1 LDDIK
6 EIILDE
12 DKASPKKPIE
22 LPEELRKT
30 PVKEHGAID
39 FLAIAAFFLLVTPLL
54 SVHRVTDFM
63 IFCIFAMSFDL
74 LYGYMGRLSFG
85 QMLYLGT
92 GAYCSGLFIKYISGN
107 PLLAILVGIGVAG
120 LLAMLL
126 GLIIVRT
133 TGACFALI
141 NLAFNH
147 IGFFLVLSPLRNIT
161 RGEDGFGV
169 SASKLGFLDFGSRP
183 IMFGF
188 ALLCLLLAYYFLRRL
203 TSSPYGILIRSI
215 KEDETRVRFLG
226 YNTFLFKWLTF
237 VLAGSIAGLAG
248 SLTALNYNYVNPNAM
263 DVHSNVG
270 VVFACLIG
278 GAGNLYGAI
287 LGGVIYMVIS
297 NFLPIYIYRWE
308 MFLGFSLLI
317 IVFRFRM
324 GVWGYIQRFW
334 EYLVKRKVVPR
345 FMKKEAI

>member
-1 LDDIK
+1 MGNHFDKKSDEALSEFMGRFSK
-6 EIILDE
+6 ARGIIGFIL
-12 DKASPKKPIE
+12 
-22 LPEELRKT
+22 
-30 PVKEHGAID
+30 
-39 FLAIAAFFLLVTPLL
+39 IAVFFLLLTPLL

-85 QMLYLGT
+85 HMLYLGS
-92 GAYCSGLFIKYISGN
+92 GAYGCGLFINYLSGN
-107 PLLAILVGIGVAG
+107 FILSIFIGVAFAG

-126 GLIIVRT
+126 GLITVRT

-147 IGFFLVLSPLRNIT
+147 IGFFLVLSPLRGIT

-169 SASKLGFLDFGSRP
+169 SPSKLGFINLGSRP
-183 IMFGF
+183 VMFLF
-188 ALLCLLLAYYFLRRL
+188 VLICLLLVYSFLRKL

-215 KEDETRVRFLG
+215 KEDEARVRFLG
-226 YNTFLFKWLTF
+226 YNTFLYKWVTF
-237 VLAGSIAGLAG
+237 VIAGGIAGLAG
-248 SLTALNYNYVNPNAM
+248 VLTALNYNFVNPNAM

-278 GAGNLYGAI
+278 GSGHIYGAI
-287 LGGVIYMVIS
+287 LGGMIYMVIS

-324 GVWGYIQRFW
+324 GVWGYIQKFLEHLERGKIVSRFT
-334 EYLVKRKVVPR
+334 KG
-345 FMKKEAI
+345 EAI

>member
-1 LDDIK
+1 MRSEESTLNKVPPSHANDLNVYPMK
-6 EIILDE
+6 ERGFI
-12 DKASPKKPIE
+12 S
-22 LPEELRKT
+22 
-30 PVKEHGAID
+30 
-39 FLAIAAFFLLVTPLL
+39 FLVITAGFLLITPIL

-63 IFCIFAMSFDL
+63 IFCIFVMSFDL
-74 LYGYMGRLSFG
+74 MYGYMGRLSFG
-85 QMLYLGT
+85 HMLFLGT
-92 GAYCSGLFIKYISGN
+92 GAYASGLFIKYISGN
-107 PLLAILVGIGVAG
+107 PLLAILVGIAVAG
-120 LLAMLL
+120 LLGMLL

-147 IGFFLVLSPLRNIT
+147 IGFFLVLSPLREIT

-169 SASKLGFLDFGSRP
+169 SASTWGFLNFGSRP

-188 ALLCLLLAYYFLRRL
+188 VLLCLLLVFYVLRRL

-226 YNTFLFKWLTF
+226 YNTFLYKWLTF

-278 GAGNLYGAI
+278 GAGNLYGALI
-287 LGGVIYMVIS
+287 GGVTYMIIS
-297 NFLPIYIYRWE
+297 NFLPIYIHRWE

-317 IVFRFRM
+317 ITFRFRK
-324 GVWGYIQRFW
+324 GVWGYIQSNLG
-334 EYLVKRKVVPR
+334 YLIKRKSFFRPV
-345 FMKKEAI
+345 

>member
-1 LDDIK
+1 MI
-6 EIILDE
+6 
-12 DKASPKKPIE
+12 
-22 LPEELRKT
+22 
-30 PVKEHGAID
+30 G
-39 FLAIAAFFLLVTPLL
+39 FLLVAVFFLLVTPFL

-85 QMLYLGT
+85 HLLYLGA
-92 GAYCSGLFIKYISGN
+92 GAYACGLFINYIHEN
-107 PLLAILVGIGVAG
+107 FVLAILIGILCAG
-120 LLAMLL
+120 LLSMIL

-147 IGFFLVLSPLRNIT
+147 IGFFLVLSPLRAIT

-169 SASKLGFLDFGSRP
+169 SPSKLSFINLGSRP
-183 IMFGF
+183 AMFIF
-188 ALLCLLLAYYFLRRL
+188 VLFCLLLVYYFLKRL
-203 TSSPYGILIRSI
+203 TSSPFGILIRSI
-215 KEDETRVRFLG
+215 KEDENRVKFIG
-226 YNTFLFKWLTF
+226 YNTFFYKWLTF
-237 VLAGSIAGLAG
+237 VIASSIAGLAG
-248 SLTALNYNYVNPNAM
+248 SLTALNYNFVNPNVM
-263 DVHSNVG
+263 DVNSNVG

-278 GAGNLYGAI
+278 GSGHLYGA
-287 LGGVIYMVIS
+287 LVGGMIYMIIS

-324 GVWGYIQRFW
+324 GVWGYIQKLF
-334 EYLVKRKVVPR
+334 EYLNG
-345 FMKKEAI
+345 KKIAQRLLKKGAF

>member
-1 LDDIK
+1 MRNHFNKKSSEDLTEFMGIFSRNRN
-6 EIILDE
+6 IIGFIL
-12 DKASPKKPIE
+12 
-22 LPEELRKT
+22 
-30 PVKEHGAID
+30 
-39 FLAIAAFFLLVTPLL
+39 IAGFFLLVTPLL
-54 SVHRVTDFM
+54 SIHRVTDFM

-85 QMLYLGT
+85 HMLYLGT
-92 GAYCSGLFIKYISGN
+92 GAYGCGLFINYLSGN
-107 PLLAILVGIGVAG
+107 FILAILIGVVSAG
-120 LLAMLL
+120 LLAMIL
-126 GLIIVRT
+126 GLITVRT

-147 IGFFLVLSPLRNIT
+147 IGFFLVLSPLRGIT

-169 SASKLGFLDFGSRP
+169 SPSKLGFINLGSRP
-183 IMFGF
+183 VMFGF
-188 ALLCLLLAYYFLRRL
+188 VLICLLLVYYFLRKL
-203 TSSPYGILIRSI
+203 TSSPFGILIRSI

-226 YNTFLFKWLTF
+226 YNTFIYKWLTF
-237 VLAGSIAGLAG
+237 VMAGGIAGLAG
-248 SLTALNYNYVNPNAM
+248 VLTALNYNFVNPNAM

-278 GAGNLYGAI
+278 GSGHLYGAI
-287 LGGVIYMVIS
+287 VGGMIYMIIS

-324 GVWGYIQRFW
+324 GVWGYIQKFL
-334 EYLVKRKVVPR
+334 EYLERGKIVSR
-345 FMKKEAI
+345 FIKGGAL

>member
-1 LDDIK
+1 VKVDPFNSDQRN
-6 EIILDE
+6 EISVPFK
-12 DKASPKKPIE
+12 KAPAKDYGVI
-22 LPEELRKT
+22 
-30 PVKEHGAID
+30 G
-39 FLAIAAFFLLVTPLL
+39 FLVIAVGFLLITPIL

-85 QMLYLGT
+85 QMLFLGT
-92 GAYCSGLFIKYISGN
+92 GAYCSGLFTKYISGN
-107 PLLAILVGIGVAG
+107 PLLAILIGIAVAG
-120 LLAMLL
+120 LLGMLL

-169 SASKLGFLDFGSRP
+169 TTSKLGFLNFGSRP

-188 ALLCLLLAYYFLRRL
+188 TLFCLLLVFCILRQL

-226 YNTFLFKWLTF
+226 YNTFVYKWLTF
-237 VLAGSIAGLAG
+237 ALAGSLAGLAG
-248 SLTALNYNYVNPNAM
+248 ALTALNYNYVNPNAM

-278 GAGNLYGAI
+278 GAGHLYGAI
-287 LGGVIYMVIS
+287 VGGVIYMVIS

-308 MFLGFSLLI
+308 MFLGISLLI

-324 GVWGYIQRFW
+324 GVWGYLQRLW
-334 EYLVKRKVVPR
+334 EYLARGKVVQG
-345 FMKKEAI
+345 FIE

>member
-1 LDDIK
+1 MGNHVN
-6 EIILDE
+6 
-12 DKASPKKPIE
+12 KKSSEE
-22 LPEELRKT
+22 LPEFMGGFSR
-30 PVKEHGAID
+30 GRGIIG
-39 FLAIAAFFLLVTPLL
+39 FIFIAGFFLLVTPLL

-85 QMLYLGT
+85 HLLYLGT
-92 GAYCSGLFIKYISGN
+92 GAYGCGLFINYISGN
-107 PLLAILVGIGVAG
+107 FILAILIGVLLAG
-120 LLAMLL
+120 LLAMIL
-126 GLIIVRT
+126 GLITVRT

-147 IGFFLVLSPLRNIT
+147 IGFFLVLSPLRGIT

-169 SASKLGFLDFGSRP
+169 SPSKLGFINLSSRP
-183 IMFGF
+183 VMFLF
-188 ALLCLLLAYYFLRRL
+188 VLICLLFVYYLLRKL

-226 YNTFLFKWLTF
+226 YNTFFYKWVTF
-237 VLAGSIAGLAG
+237 VIAGGIAGLSG
-248 SLTALNYNYVNPNAM
+248 VLTALNYNFVNPNAM

-278 GAGNLYGAI
+278 GSGHLYGAI
-287 LGGVIYMVIS
+287 VGGMIYMVIS

-308 MFLGFSLLI
+308 MFLGISLLI

-324 GVWGYIQRFW
+324 GVWGYIQKFL
-334 EYLVKRKVVPR
+334 EYLARGKIVSR
-345 FMKKEAI
+345 FIKGEAI